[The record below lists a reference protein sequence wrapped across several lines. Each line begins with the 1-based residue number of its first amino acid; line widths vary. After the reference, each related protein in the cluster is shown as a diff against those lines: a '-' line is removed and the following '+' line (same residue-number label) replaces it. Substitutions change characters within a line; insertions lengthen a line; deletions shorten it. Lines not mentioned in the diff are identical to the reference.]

1 MAEKSRAE
9 YFRELRK
16 AKKQLVFMVDKE
28 KAEALDRKL
37 AQKGESRTEWFRI
50 NKGEIVTLIG
60 PNGSGKNSTKNS
72 VNKKGRPPSRQ
83 EVVDAQITKPFGLI
97 NSFYQASEGKSRR
110 FLWKA
115 TMTLLPLSSCSVP

>member
-37 AQKGESRTEWFRI
+37 AQKGASRTEWFR
-50 NKGEIVTLIG
+50 
-60 PNGSGKNSTKNS
+60 
-72 VNKKGRPPSRQ
+72 KKLD
-83 EVVDAQITKPFGLI
+83 EEL
-97 NSFYQASEGKSRR
+97 SE
-110 FLWKA
+110 
-115 TMTLLPLSSCSVP
+115 